1 MMTESISLPFL
12 TTELAQRLI
21 AAERDCMVDWLRA
34 MEALDGNPFGI
45 AIRQFGQATA
55 LVCSRIPAEVYN
67 RVIGMTADDRA
78 YVPDILA
85 FYREHGVNPLFDL
98 SPYAIPPF
106 WVQPNLPPLLA
117 RHGLYQG
124 AFHQMLYGV
133 PTLEVPPPPD
143 WITIKEAG
151 PADADDFVRVYEQVW
166 GAGGAI
172 RVLIGQPHFRCYLAF
187 VDGVAAGLGVLHIA
201 NRAGSM
207 ANGLTAPPFRG
218 RGCQTAL
225 LYRRI
230 RDAALAGCDLLVSQC
245 NPGTDSQRNQL
256 RTGFR
261 IAGSKSWW
269 LPFPIEGDAAA
280 D

>member
-1 MMTESISLPFL
+1 MMTESESLPLL

-34 MEALDGNPFGI
+34 MEAVDGNPFGI
-45 AIRQFGQATA
+45 AIRQYGQATA

-67 RVIGMTADDRA
+67 RVIGMTAEDRA
-78 YVPDILA
+78 YVPEILA

-133 PTLEVPPPPD
+133 PRLEVPPPPD
-143 WITIKEAG
+143 WITIKEVE

-172 RVLIGQPHFRCYLAF
+172 RVLIGQPRFRCYLAF
-187 VDGVAAGLGVLHIA
+187 VEGVAAGLGVLHIA

-269 LPFPIEGDAAA
+269 LPLPAEEGTNA

>member
-1 MMTESISLPFL
+1 MTEPMALPLL
-12 TTELAQRLI
+12 TAQLAQRLI

-34 MEALDGNPFGI
+34 MEAADGNPFGI

-55 LVCSRIPAEVYN
+55 LVCSQIPAEVFN
-67 RVIGMTADDRA
+67 RVLGMTADDRA
-78 YVPDILA
+78 HLPAILE
-85 FYREHGVNPLFDL
+85 FYREHGVNSLFDL

-117 RHGLYQG
+117 RQGFYQG

-133 PTLEVPPPPD
+133 PTLEVPPTPEH
-143 WITIKEAG
+143 ITIKEVEPAG
-151 PADADDFVRVYEQVW
+151 ADDFVRVYEQVW

-172 RVLIGQPHFRCYLAF
+172 RALIGQPRFHCYLAF

-245 NPGTDSQRNQL
+245 NPGSESQRNQL
-256 RTGFR
+256 RAGFR
-261 IAGSKSWW
+261 VAGSKAWW
-269 LPFPIEGDAAA
+269 LPLPAPDDGR
-280 D
+280 